1 MTEKKRGTPTI
12 EGIIV
17 PAAWDEHG
25 NVKGISI
32 NTNYEKEYRVEPNIT
47 GKELLNYIHEKVA
60 IKGKIRER
68 LNGSLHISVRSYQTL
83 ENYSDSNLN

>member
-1 MTEKKRGTPTI
+1 L
-12 EGIIV
+12 

-32 NTNYEKEYRVEPNIT
+32 NTNYEKEYLVEPNIT
-47 GKELLNYIHEKVA
+47 GNELLKYIHEKVA

-68 LNGSLHISVRSYQTL
+68 LDGRLHISVRSYQTL
-83 ENYSDSNLN
+83 ENHTDNNLS

>member
-1 MTEKKRGTPTI
+1 MTGNKRGKPTLT
-12 EGIIV
+12 GIIL

-32 NTNYEKEYRVEPNIT
+32 NTNYEKEYLVEPNIT

-68 LNGSLHISVRSYQTL
+68 LDGSLHISVRSYQTL
-83 ENYSDSNLN
+83 ENYSDNNLS

>member
-1 MTEKKRGTPTI
+1 MTENKRGKPTL
-12 EGIIV
+12 EGIIL

-32 NTNYEKEYRVEPNIT
+32 NTNYEKEYLVEPNIT
-47 GKELLNYIHEKVA
+47 GRELLNYIHEKVA

-68 LNGSLHISVRSYQTL
+68 LDGSLHISVRSYQPL
-83 ENYSDSNLN
+83 ENYSDNNLT